1 LHILLLTHG
10 LHIDA
15 TTVDEETKKGF
26 EEIQSKNP
34 VTSATSR
41 AQEMKDFDMAGW
53 LAGKASGSN

>member
-1 LHILLLTHG
+1 
-10 LHIDA
+10 
-15 TTVDEETKKGF
+15 VDEETKKEF

-53 LAGKASGSN
+53 LAGKASGSS

>member
-1 LHILLLTHG
+1 LHILPLIHG
-10 LHIDA
+10 LYID
-15 TTVDEETKKGF
+15 TTIVDEETKKEF

-53 LAGKASGSN
+53 LAGKASGSS